1 MMVSSIA
8 APITANQTLA
18 AASAVFTWAISMDI
32 ITVNP
37 CRGVEG
43 NPTKSRS
50 RVLSDDEIKKF
61 WKAFDT
67 AGLVRGSAL
76 RLILLLGQRPGET
89 RHMRREHIVDNW
101 WMMPGPKMPDIGWPG
116 TKNGED
122 HHVWLPAPARRIVD
136 ELIAGEAGAGFVLA
150 TEKGGPVS
158 GLDADMRRICRDIG
172 IPNVRPHDLRR
183 TFGTTV
189 TGLGLGR
196 QCMDRLLNHADHS
209 IASVYDRHEYRRED
223 QAAWERVAGHIM
235 SLVDG
240 RVTGDNVVQFAPP
253 A

>member
-1 MMVSSIA
+1 
-8 APITANQTLA
+8 
-18 AASAVFTWAISMDI
+18 
-32 ITVNP
+32 
-37 CRGVEG
+37 
-43 NPTKSRS
+43 
-50 RVLSDDEIKKF
+50 
-61 WKAFDT
+61 
-67 AGLVRGSAL
+67 
-76 RLILLLGQRPGET
+76 
-89 RHMRREHIVDNW
+89 
-101 WMMPGPKMPDIGWPG
+101 MMPGPKMPDIGWPG

-172 IPNVRPHDLRR
+172 IPDVRPHDLRS

-209 IASVYDRHEYRRED
+209 IGSVYDRHAYRRED

-235 SLVDG
+235 SLVDD
-240 RVTGDNVVQFAPP
+240 RVAGDNVVQFAPP